1 MRKTV
6 VASAAILAASALFLP
21 ANNAN
26 AATTIVTIGVQAGAL
41 SISAPGATTLTL
53 SGANYSGQVNSVA
66 VTDQRGVLASTW
78 TATASL
84 SDFVNG
90 TSTVP
95 ASNVSYTN
103 LIATNPGGL
112 LPLAVVVFT
121 PLLSMSNTATA
132 VAVGTSSIL
141 GGMNAAQ
148 WSPTLT
154 VPANLFLV
162 SGSYTANLV
171 HSVS

>member
-41 SISAPGATTLTL
+41 SISAPAAASLTL
-53 SGANYSGQVNSVA
+53 NGLSYSGQTGNVI
-66 VTDQRGVLASTW
+66 VTDQRGQLLATW

-103 LIATNPGGL
+103 LVASIPSGGL
-112 LPLAVVVFT
+112 LPLTVVVFT
-121 PLLSMSNTATA
+121 PLLSMSNSAA
-132 VAVGTSSIL
+132 PVAVGTSAL
-141 GGMNAAQ
+141 GSNNAQ
-148 WSPTLT
+148 WNPTLT
-154 VPANLFLV
+154 VPANLFLA

>member
-6 VASAAILAASALFLP
+6 VASAAILAASALFIP

-26 AATTIVTIGVQAGAL
+26 AATTIVTIGVLAGNL
-41 SISAPGATTLTL
+41 SISAPGAATLNL
-53 SGANYSGQVNSVA
+53 SGGNYTGQVSGVA
-66 VTDQRGVLASTW
+66 VTDQRGQLAATW
-78 TATASL
+78 TVTASL

-121 PLLSMSNTATA
+121 PLLSMSNSATT
-132 VAVGTSSIL
+132 VAVGTSLL
-141 GGMNAAQ
+141 GSNNAQ

-154 VPANLFLV
+154 VPANLFLAA
-162 SGSYTANLV
+162 GSYTANLV